1 MSVLDRSEASSSA
14 ASPALPRDSA
24 SVSIVMS
31 LETETELGE
40 VTDVDKNPESAAAK
54 ALSIEEARFLF
65 TSGEFF
71 EGPTSSS
78 FPCLSEEYLSLV
90 RLAPDLDNCRRV
102 GTSIAIRELWA
113 ELSTGVDNLL
123 LISQGPESSEG
134 GLTIT
139 GDFGIE
145 SGSIGESEDSNVTAL
160 SREPSKRKVF
170 PYERQGARDH
180 STIALQAVTVST
192 LTRARSHSCFI
203 LHYDMIKAKQVHQ
216 QEISVT
222 KIDLHWNVAKLI
234 SQMKTSPQTE
244 PIQAVIF
251 SGFKGHPPSSAATPN
266 PSGTS
271 DIENTTTPS
280 CSLTFSVILPTPP
293 FNTLFPYRK
302 LISDV
307 GFSQTLCFACAAI
320 KFSDWIVRSP
330 EGSNCRGMVGS
341 AAVPSNP
348 KFPAPIPRRLDLTT
362 AHLITNAAALR
373 LGNSLCRRLRLSCL
387 LRSSFKNI
395 CHHAGAP
402 TFTALQLDGFDLL
415 DWSRDVLSTACMS
428 FSFISGGGSR
438 KDSKGFG
445 KSYSNSS
452 RHFISNDRKWTN
464 LLLAINILAYIAQI
478 GTKGQLLFLG
488 AKVNCYSLN
497 SVGPAIEKISGPRR
511 YIAVYLISAIA
522 SSTFSYWHSKAP
534 AVGASGAIF
543 GLVGSFAVFVLRHR
557 GTVKGTEGD
566 LVYIARIIALNMAI
580 GFLSKGIDNW
590 GHLGGLVGGAATSW
604 LVGPAWKLESVSEG
618 RRVFAD
624 KAPIFSL
631 IKSRKTKP

>member
-1 MSVLDRSEASSSA
+1 
-14 ASPALPRDSA
+14 
-24 SVSIVMS
+24 
-31 LETETELGE
+31 
-40 VTDVDKNPESAAAK
+40 
-54 ALSIEEARFLF
+54 
-65 TSGEFF
+65 
-71 EGPTSSS
+71 
-78 FPCLSEEYLSLV
+78 
-90 RLAPDLDNCRRV
+90 
-102 GTSIAIRELWA
+102 
-113 ELSTGVDNLL
+113 
-123 LISQGPESSEG
+123 
-134 GLTIT
+134 
-139 GDFGIE
+139 
-145 SGSIGESEDSNVTAL
+145 
-160 SREPSKRKVF
+160 
-170 PYERQGARDH
+170 
-180 STIALQAVTVST
+180 
-192 LTRARSHSCFI
+192 
-203 LHYDMIKAKQVHQ
+203 
-216 QEISVT
+216 
-222 KIDLHWNVAKLI
+222 
-234 SQMKTSPQTE
+234 
-244 PIQAVIF
+244 
-251 SGFKGHPPSSAATPN
+251 
-266 PSGTS
+266 
-271 DIENTTTPS
+271 
-280 CSLTFSVILPTPP
+280 
-293 FNTLFPYRK
+293 
-302 LISDV
+302 
-307 GFSQTLCFACAAI
+307 
-320 KFSDWIVRSP
+320 
-330 EGSNCRGMVGS
+330 MVGS

-488 AKVNCYSLN
+488 AKINSLIDKGQIWRLVTCSFLHANVGHLLVNCYSLN

-557 GTVKGTEGD
+557 GTVKGTKGD